1 MDAGCIATD
10 LTFDQTTGNVYGY
23 FYNPLDMEANMNFG
37 TITYG
42 DYGVSVNKIAEE
54 QATVI
59 GLTTDMEGGAFTRR
73 PLTEDSIKV
82 DKTTGAKTLVDY
94 TGVPSSTFRQ
104 SMAYDARS
112 GKIY

>member
-1 MDAGCIATD
+1 
-10 LTFDQTTGNVYGY
+10 
-23 FYNPLDMEANMNFG
+23 MNFG

-59 GLTTDMEGGAFTRR
+59 GLTTDTEGVLYA
-73 PLTEDSIKV
+73 LTSDGGFHKV

-112 GKIY
+112 GKI

>member
-1 MDAGCIATD
+1 MYDTQVVTYYYRYDINTWEQIGYPQFGMDAGCIATD

-59 GLTTDMEGGAFTRR
+59 GLTTDTEGGALRAD
-73 PLTEDSIKV
+73 L
-82 DKTTGAKTLVDY
+82 
-94 TGVPSSTFRQ
+94 
-104 SMAYDARS
+104 
-112 GKIY
+112 